1 MTDNPLSALIGQG
14 WVVVNY
20 SAAMSQAGYVEHCFH
35 LQKGRDNKILRVRKK
50 LIGQGVVTEELD
62 V

>member
-1 MTDNPLSALIGQG
+1 MSTLIGLG

-20 SAAMSQAGYVEHCFH
+20 SATMSEVGYMEHCFH

-50 LIGQGVVTEELD
+50 MIGDGVVAEELD